1 MDMGSILGIL
11 IRSVVLVVG
20 LLTVFAYLMLFERKF
35 RGWFQ
40 MRVGPNRTGPWG
52 LLQPIADA
60 VKMIMK
66 EDIIP
71 RDADRPIYK
80 LAPII
85 SLFVALAA
93 FAVVP
98 IGPDI
103 QIGSM
108 VIPLQIANPNAGL
121 LVVLAFMSLAVY
133 GVTLGGWASQSKY
146 ALLGALRSTAQ
157 MISYELSMGMS
168 VVGVI
173 ILAGSFQLPE
183 IVARQAESVPF
194 ILLQPI
200 GFILFFIS
208 AIAEVARVPFDLP
221 EAETELVAGYHT
233 DYSGMRFAMYSIA
246 EYVNMITVSS
256 LITLLYLG
264 GWNGPAFLPPV
275 AWFALKV
282 AVLIFIFYWIAATL
296 PRIRYDRLMD
306 FGWKVMLPIAF
317 LNLVATAAWIAFT

>member
-11 IRSVVLVVG
+11 IRSAVLIVL
-20 LLTVFAYLMLFERKF
+20 LLTLFAYLMLFERKF
-35 RGWFQ
+35 RAWFQ

-52 LLQPIADA
+52 VFQPLADG

-71 RDADRPIYK
+71 HQADRPIYK
-80 LAPII
+80 IAPMI

-98 IGPDI
+98 LGPDI
-103 QIGSM
+103 QIGSV

-121 LVVLAFMSLAVY
+121 LVALAFMSLSVY

-173 ILAGSFQLPE
+173 MLAGSFQLTE
-183 IVARQAESVPF
+183 IVAKQAEFVPY
-194 ILLQPI
+194 ILVQPI
-200 GFILFFIS
+200 GFVLFFIS
-208 AIAEVARVPFDLP
+208 VLAEVNRVPFDLP
-221 EAETELVAGYHT
+221 EADTELVAGYNT
-233 DYSGMRFAMYSIA
+233 DYTGMRFAMYAIA
-246 EYVNMITVSS
+246 EYVNMITVSA

-264 GWNGPAFLPPV
+264 GWHGPAFLPPI
-275 AWFALKV
+275 AWFGLKV
-282 AVLIFIFYWIAATL
+282 AVLIFIFYWIASTL
-296 PRIRYDRLMD
+296 PRLRYDRLMD
-306 FGWKVMLPIAF
+306 LGWKVMLPVAF